1 MDYGLGGGRHIPGE
15 VLCRPAGAWVV
26 MGSVLSL
33 SAVCQGSASAP
44 SSSSSYTAGSASTH
58 KRPSAT
64 LIAWELLCTQ
74 GLAGLYK
81 GLGAT
86 LLR

>member
-1 MDYGLGGGRHIPGE
+1 MSSE
-15 VLCRPAGAWVV
+15 AWVV

-33 SAVCQGSASAP
+33 SAVHQGSASIP
-44 SSSSSYTAGSASTH
+44 SSSRSYAIGSACEASTH

-64 LIAWELLCTQ
+64 LIAWELLHTQ
-74 GLAGLYK
+74 GLPGLYK